1 MSLNTSLIYKRLVI
15 FLKLS
20 LKMKW
25 LDFVVAVIFGAP
37 FSSDNCDLGNRYD
50 DKVMIFGDNIYFL

>member
-1 MSLNTSLIYKRLVI
+1 
-15 FLKLS
+15 
-20 LKMKW
+20 MKC